1 MKNIKEIIKT
11 TKGKIALGLGIILLG
26 VLFVGSQY
34 INAILVANEYIR
46 EGGDDD
52 IIPFSDSWLGNIK
65 RKYVFYKYDEWMNQ
79 EEVKYDTAKEETYEK
94 PVSVVEEDTKPE
106 MEILSTSMEDGS
118 IKTVVK
124 NNTSYVVRYVRVDVF
139 FYDNDSV
146 NVGSDWTNTSNRILP
161 DGQQT
166 IELKY
171 PEIPE
176 GTVRYEVVISDIS
189 YE

>member
-1 MKNIKEIIKT
+1 
-11 TKGKIALGLGIILLG
+11 
-26 VLFVGSQY
+26 
-34 INAILVANEYIR
+34 
-46 EGGDDD
+46 
-52 IIPFSDSWLGNIK
+52 
-65 RKYVFYKYDEWMNQ
+65 MNQ

-146 NVGSDWTNTSNRILP
+146 NVGSDWTNTSNRI
-161 DGQQT
+161 
-166 IELKY
+166 K
-171 PEIPE
+171 
-176 GTVRYEVVISDIS
+176 ISRNTRRNR
-189 YE
+189 